1 MELQLFKLV
10 VDRATLESLVLSGQ
24 LAAIEDRSK
33 DAAADL
39 ARLSGDFDT
48 PPDDKPYEGPV
59 DRVPKTA
66 ATFFLRQL
74 LDSSQA
80 QSTNSP
86 PSTPPS
92 SPRSSIFT
100 GSGNQSTSL
109 STSHASSVGP
119 LVGFSEEVIDQKL
132 FGSSRRNQSTS
143 QSTSRASS
151 VGPLPGLLEEAVR
164 GQKPFMLSRH
174 MSGKRS

>member
-33 DAAADL
+33 SAAADL
-39 ARLSGDFDT
+39 AQLSGDFDT

-59 DRVPKTA
+59 DRVPKKA

-74 LDSSQA
+74 LDSSQG

-109 STSHASSVGP
+109 SSHVSSVGLP
-119 LVGFSEEVIDQKL
+119 VGFSGEVIDQGL